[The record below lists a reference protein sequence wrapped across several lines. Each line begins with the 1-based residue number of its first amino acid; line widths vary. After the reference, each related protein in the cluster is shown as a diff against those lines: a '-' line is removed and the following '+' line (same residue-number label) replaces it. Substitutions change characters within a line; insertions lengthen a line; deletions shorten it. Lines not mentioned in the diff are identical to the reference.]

1 MKTILITGSSRGIGL
16 ELVHQYAERDD
27 RVFATYRTPSTALK
41 ALESMRVTLLPL
53 DVGDPSSIDAAYH
66 AVRAETDS
74 LDVLINNAAIT
85 NESGERLG
93 SFDQASMLEMFRINT
108 IAPVLVTQRFL
119 DLLRRSAGA
128 KIVNI
133 TSELGSLELKDS
145 GYAATYSATKT
156 ALNSIT
162 RSLAFELRR
171 SGITVVSIDPGW
183 VRTDMGGSS
192 APLLPE
198 TSVSGMLRV
207 IDQLGIR
214 DTGTFLR
221 WDGATMPW

>member
-1 MKTILITGSSRGIGL
+1 MN
-16 ELVHQYAERDD
+16 
-27 RVFATYRTPSTALK
+27 
-41 ALESMRVTLLPL
+41 
-53 DVGDPSSIDAAYH
+53 
-66 AVRAETDS
+66 S
-74 LDVLINNAAIT
+74 L
-85 NESGERLG
+85 
-93 SFDQASMLEMFRINT
+93 
-108 IAPVLVTQRFL
+108 
-119 DLLRRSAGA
+119 
-128 KIVNI
+128 
-133 TSELGSLELKDS
+133 
-145 GYAATYSATKT
+145 
-156 ALNSIT
+156 T